1 MGTCKFF
8 EIRRLIKN
16 ERLVLLDI
24 KFLGSKQR
32 NPKEKVEL
40 KFGFCFVNLVKT
52 DRGREGGGREGDFA

>member
-1 MGTCKFF
+1 M
-8 EIRRLIKN
+8 
-16 ERLVLLDI
+16 LLDI